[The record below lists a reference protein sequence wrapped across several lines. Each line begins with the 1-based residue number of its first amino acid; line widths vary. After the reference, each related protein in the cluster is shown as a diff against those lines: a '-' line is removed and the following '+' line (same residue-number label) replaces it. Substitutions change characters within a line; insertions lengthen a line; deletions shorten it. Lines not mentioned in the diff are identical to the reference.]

1 MVNNLKYNLRN
12 LITLRYFCPSIS
24 GNLFFIFGCQRSG
37 TTLLLSIL
45 SAHPQIIGIDET
57 EYPSP
62 YPFPSA
68 QSLAINKLLN
78 RHLCFKMLEHSN
90 KLNFLKSF
98 YPNSKILWVIRH
110 PFGSISSMLNLVN
123 AQGNWLDRCVI
134 KELDRL
140 KPFWGKSFIDYNS
153 GELST
158 VELGAIYWLY
168 KNRYLQWLRE
178 YGFDILEV
186 KFEDLI
192 QSQETNLKKIVD
204 FLDIEWS
211 DDLLNYYQKN
221 SGKTLAG
228 GTRTDQPIK
237 KKVID
242 NYLSTLTRD
251 DQEKIANICMP
262 LMETYGYSKG

>member
-1 MVNNLKYNLRN
+1 MY
-12 LITLRYFCPSIS
+12 YF
-24 GNLFFIFGCQRSG
+24 
-37 TTLLLSIL
+37 
-45 SAHPQIIGIDET
+45 
-57 EYPSP
+57 
-62 YPFPSA
+62 
-68 QSLAINKLLN
+68 LLN
-78 RHLCFKMLEHSN
+78 W
-90 KLNFLKSF
+90 KLNLQ
-98 YPNSKILWVIRH
+98 
-110 PFGSISSMLNLVN
+110 GSIHPSGQIKLV
-123 AQGNWLDRCVI
+123 
-134 KELDRL
+134 KDRL
-140 KPFWGKSFIDYNS
+140 FILNKKS
-153 GELST
+153 T
-158 VELGAIYWLY
+158 
-168 KNRYLQWLRE
+168 
-178 YGFDILEV
+178 V